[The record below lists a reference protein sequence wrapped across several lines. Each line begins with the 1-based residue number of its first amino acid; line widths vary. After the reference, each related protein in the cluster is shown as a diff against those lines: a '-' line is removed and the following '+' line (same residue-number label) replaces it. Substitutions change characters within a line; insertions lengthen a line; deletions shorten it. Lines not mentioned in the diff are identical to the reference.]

1 MRSPKASVLGIVL
14 GLCAA
19 TVTVTSWSATAAQA
33 ATAANTLV
41 VNATTNLRPVTHVTS
56 GALYGL
62 SANGTPAASAV
73 VSQGRTTPVAGTQ
86 TISTGDF
93 PIINGSIT
101 VPIDA
106 MNPANGYH

>member
-41 VNATTNLRPVTHVTS
+41 V
-56 GALYGL
+56 
-62 SANGTPAASAV
+62 TPWW
-73 VSQGRTTPVAGTQ
+73 
-86 TISTGDF
+86 
-93 PIINGSIT
+93 
-101 VPIDA
+101 
-106 MNPANGYH
+106 